1 MAFSKERKVEIVDQY
16 KKWVNQS
23 QAVFVLEYSKMNQ
36 KAVDVARGKVRDA
49 GGELHVVKNT
59 LFKIVVDEAGLPL
72 SSKLSDK
79 SSIVAFS
86 FNDPAAMAKVIAE
99 ITKNS
104 EVFKVKGGFLGKQA
118 LEQTQVKALADLPP
132 LAVMR
137 AKVLGMLLAPA
148 SQLVRTLAEPAR
160 SLAGV
165 INAYSESEA
174 TPAAS

>member
-1 MAFSKERKVEIVDQY
+1 MAFTKGRKTEIVDQY

-23 QAVFVLEYSKMNQ
+23 QAVFVLEYSKMNM
-36 KAVDVARGKVRDA
+36 KAVDIARAKVRDA

-59 LFKIVVDEAGLPL
+59 LFKIVIDESGMPK
-72 SSKLSDK
+72 SKKFSDK

-86 FNDPAAMAKVIAE
+86 HNDPAAMAKVIAD
-99 ITKNS
+99 ITKNT
-104 EVFKVKGGFLGKQA
+104 EVFKVKGGYLGKQ
-118 LEQTQVKALADLPP
+118 LLDQSQVKALADLPP
-132 LAVMR
+132 LPVMR
-137 AKVLGMLLAPA
+137 ARVLGMLLAPA

-165 INAYSESEA
+165 FKAYSEKEA